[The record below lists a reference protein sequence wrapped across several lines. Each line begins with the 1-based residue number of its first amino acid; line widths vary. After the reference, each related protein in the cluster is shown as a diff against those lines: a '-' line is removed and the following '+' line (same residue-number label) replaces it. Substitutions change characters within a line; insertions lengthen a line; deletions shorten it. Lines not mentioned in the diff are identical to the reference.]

1 MFVLGI
7 DPGLSRCG
15 YGLVSRAEGTA
26 ALRAHAAGVVE
37 TDPGAPLEE
46 RLLILHTELR
56 ALVRELGPAAI
67 VVERVFFQVNAKT
80 AMSVGQASGLALL
93 AATDP
98 ALAPCAPTP
107 RPGEPPAAAADV
119 VAAEASALTAAPAPL
134 FVADL
139 AAATG
144 IRDAVVYQ
152 VLARLAESGAVEKRD
167 AGGGRVAYIAIVT
180 AANGASSSE
189 APSS

>member
-1 MFVLGI
+1 MSTLDQIKTDIAQRLGELQEAVAEHTQLLAVKKQW
-7 DPGLSRCG
+7 DELLGTDASAHRNSKPGNGRRRRRRT
-15 YGLVSRAEGTA
+15 VSSATTNSATA
-26 ALRAHAAGVVE
+26 A
-37 TDPGAPLEE
+37 
-46 RLLILHTELR
+46 
-56 ALVRELGPAAI
+56 
-67 VVERVFFQVNAKT
+67 
-80 AMSVGQASGLALL
+80 
-93 AATDP
+93 
-98 ALAPCAPTP
+98 APTP
-107 RPGEPPAAAADV
+107 APVRRATRRT
-119 VAAEASALTAAPAPL
+119 ASKRAPRGQNRAKVLAALTAAPAPL

-167 AGGGRVAYIAIVT
+167 AGGGRVAYTAAVT